1 MQTVQLVTL
10 VKILLVHCLCHHI
23 DIIYLLMCLGFCP
36 STVYGS
42 PNVWQLGDHVSSREG
57 IRPWGNSWRVS
68 RANLRWLIISIVWT
82 CDLLHYMHIWIPLLP
97 YQYYIAYHV
106 HFWAFEFE
114 TIDCLKKVPRSGDV
128 SAVFSSKYIETWV
141 SRGWFLSCDRWGIPA
156 LMIFKASLKKARSS

>member
-82 CDLLHYMHIWIPLLP
+82 CDLLHYMHIWIPYCLINIILP
-97 YQYYIAYHV
+97 IMCIFEPLSLRPLIA
-106 HFWAFEFE
+106 
-114 TIDCLKKVPRSGDV
+114 
-128 SAVFSSKYIETWV
+128 
-141 SRGWFLSCDRWGIPA
+141 
-156 LMIFKASLKKARSS
+156 